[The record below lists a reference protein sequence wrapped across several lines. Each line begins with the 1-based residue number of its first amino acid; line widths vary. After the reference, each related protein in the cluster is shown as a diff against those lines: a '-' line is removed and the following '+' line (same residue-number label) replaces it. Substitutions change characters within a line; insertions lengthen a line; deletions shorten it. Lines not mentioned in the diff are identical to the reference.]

1 MNQTSVQAF
10 QGFGA
15 KTIIRSADDI
25 AAVVNHGPAR
35 GGHAH
40 IVVALALGGVF
51 LDAYDLTTLSY
62 GIGDVR
68 AHFHLDAAT
77 TGLVAA
83 ALNAGTI
90 IGSLVGGW
98 LTDRIGRYAVFMA
111 DMACFVV
118 AALVAG
124 AAPNVYVLIAARLA
138 MGFGVGMDLPVAM
151 AFLAE
156 FSKLSGKG
164 SKAARA
170 AAWCPVWYAA
180 SSACFLLVFGMSAVV
195 PASHSDWLWR
205 GSLAFGAV
213 PALLIILVRSK
224 YMSESPLWLA
234 RQGELARAA
243 EILRRSHGIDPVLE
257 VDVTKRVSVKPRAAP
272 LPLFRGP
279 LLRRTALINIMT
291 LTSAFAYSAIAFEG
305 PGLLQTLLRLDR
317 VEVLVATIVLNL
329 VFAFTGGLIGVRLAR
344 SVSSRLLAISGY
356 AVQIVSLAALALV
369 GHPHG
374 NIGII
379 IMLAGF
385 AGFLFAQGF
394 GPGCQLMVYPT
405 LSYPTELRGSGIG
418 LARLVSGIGGTVSL
432 VFLPKLYAV
441 FGSNLFWFVVCAT
454 SLPFFAHLL
463 VRWEVLGYDPD
474 LDPALRPQALC
485 KKRT

>member
-1 MNQTSVQAF
+1 MSNAATYFTSSERP
-10 QGFGA
+10 
-15 KTIIRSADDI
+15 IIRHADDVSAI
-25 AAVVNHGPAR
+25 INNGPQ
-35 GGHAH
+35 GKSHAN

-62 GIGDVR
+62 GIEDVKS
-68 AHFHLDAAT
+68 HFHLSNAAV
-77 TGLVAA
+77 GLVAA

-124 AAPNVYVLIAARLA
+124 FAPSATILILARLA

-164 SKAARA
+164 SKASRA

-180 SSACFLLVFGMSAVV
+180 SSACFLLVFGLSNIL
-195 PASHSDWLWR
+195 PSGHPDWLWR

-213 PALLIILVRSK
+213 PALLIIFVRGR

-234 RQGELARAA
+234 RQGDLEKAA
-243 EILRRSHGIDPVLE
+243 AILRKSHGVDPVLE
-257 VDVTKRVSVKPRAAP
+257 IPVAEEEIKITRPN
-272 LPLFRGP
+272 PLFLFKKP
-279 LLRRTALINIMT
+279 LLRRTILINIMT
-291 LTSAFAYSAIAFEG
+291 LSSAFSYSAIAFQS
-305 PGLLQTLLRLDR
+305 PSLLRSILHLDTFH
-317 VEVLVATIVLNL
+317 VLIATIVLNL
-329 VFAFTGGLIGVRLAR
+329 VFAFTGGLIGVRLTR
-344 SVSSRLLAISGY
+344 VLSSRSLSIAGY
-356 AVQIVSLAALALV
+356 VLQVVSLAALALASRSDSV
-369 GHPHG
+369 LGAV
-374 NIGII
+374 IVF
-379 IMLAGF
+379 AGF

-418 LARLVSGIGGTVSL
+418 LARLLSGIGATVAL
-432 VFLPKLYAV
+432 AFLPKIYAA
-441 FGSNLFWFVVCAT
+441 FGSNFFWIVLFVTTLPLVTHFV
-454 SLPFFAHLL
+454 L
-463 VRWEVLGYDPD
+463 RWEVFGYDTDTD
-474 LDPALRPQALC
+474 LKLRPHNA
-485 KKRT
+485 